1 MLLNQY
7 CNAAFED
14 FLLTVNSSRY
24 LHFFQDAKQIIQTKG
39 GYSSLKSMQLSF
51 SDLKKLYDT
60 YISVTASQHLL
71 TDAWLK
77 KTMFEE
83 FYQELEQ
90 LKIERVDS
98 TINGEKLKGVMEEC
112 WQILVEN
119 LHPAFVSTSKE
130 YQELKENLDGPIS
143 GLYTV
148 TEESGILSF
157 TVKVNSLDPV
167 GQIHSTQM
175 EDLGVGGTT

>member
-1 MLLNQY
+1 
-7 CNAAFED
+7 
-14 FLLTVNSSRY
+14 
-24 LHFFQDAKQIIQTKG
+24 
-39 GYSSLKSMQLSF
+39 MQLSF
-51 SDLKKLYDT
+51 SELKKLYDT

-77 KTMFEE
+77 KTVFEE

-98 TINGEKLKGVMEEC
+98 TINGEKMKGVIEEC

-130 YQELKENLDGPIS
+130 YQG
-143 GLYTV
+143 
-148 TEESGILSF
+148 
-157 TVKVNSLDPV
+157 
-167 GQIHSTQM
+167 
-175 EDLGVGGTT
+175 